1 MPSWHSTKS
10 RPTRMFSP
18 LLSLFA
24 SPSAS
29 SQVKASP
36 MTEKGTRVTGAA
48 RGSLASSQVKASH
61 VTVKG
66 TVAGLI
72 SIDIDMNIDIDI
84 DINPSLD

>member
-1 MPSWHSTKS
+1 MQSWHSTKS

-48 RGSLASSQVKASH
+48 RGAFGSYQYKAAQ
-61 VTVKG
+61 VTVKA